1 MLCDVCD
8 VNKSYEK
15 QHLSSRLTAAA
26 VIVHQYDLF
35 KEVAGGFVYGRL
47 DGAQDDGQRLVHED
61 EHDADLRQVRGVRRV
76 LAPARRERR
85 AFKQKNHRVSLPP
98 GVQRAGKKHIARD
111 VRPGRSEPECER
123 LSRTSLKKR
132 RAVITG
138 GRIALFASELAPH
151 VYGLSKQRHASAPRK
166 RARVR
171 TLSPFSD
178 FLV

>member
-61 EHDADLRQVRGVRRV
+61 EHDADLRQLRGVRRV

-98 GVQRAGKKHIARD
+98 VFKEPARNTSPVTFARAGANRN
-111 VRPGRSEPECER
+111 
-123 LSRTSLKKR
+123 
-132 RAVITG
+132 
-138 GRIALFASELAPH
+138 ASDSLAP
-151 VYGLSKQRHASAPRK
+151 R
-166 RARVR
+166 
-171 TLSPFSD
+171 
-178 FLV
+178 